1 MQAGKAETLTAAPDR
16 AESEGRGA
24 ARGSTGAVFLMT
36 GVLSLALHGAVFA
49 AASRIEIRVE
59 KPPQTVKM
67 RVYEPPPPPPPPPEA
82 PKPPEP
88 PPPEPEAPK
97 PAPKPKPK
105 AERAP
110 VRKDPTQK
118 VEAPKPSA
126 EPPPPRPAPPP
137 MGFSVDMSSTVVGGG
152 VAVTAV
158 EGGGNMFADPNDK
171 TLKPGQKT
179 GERPPPPDGDGTGT
193 GRGDVV
199 ETMPKFLTS
208 GDDRVPPYPDEA
220 REAGIEGRVLLRVY
234 VGASGTVEQVKVLK
248 GLGYGCDEA
257 AVGFARK
264 KWRFEPA
271 TRGGRPIAKWITVPV
286 IFELER

>member
-1 MQAGKAETLTAAPDR
+1 MQAGKAETLTAAPES
-16 AESEGRGA
+16 AEPEGRGA
-24 ARGSTGAVFLMT
+24 AGGSTGAVFLLT

-67 RVYEPPPPPPPPPEA
+67 RVYEPPPPPPPPPPEA

-88 PPPEPEAPK
+88 PPPK
-97 PAPKPKPK
+97 L
-105 AERAP
+105 
-110 VRKDPTQK
+110 
-118 VEAPKPSA
+118 EAPKPSA
-126 EPPPPRPAPPP
+126 EPPPPKPAPPP

-234 VGASGTVEQVKVLK
+234 VGASGSVEQVKVLK